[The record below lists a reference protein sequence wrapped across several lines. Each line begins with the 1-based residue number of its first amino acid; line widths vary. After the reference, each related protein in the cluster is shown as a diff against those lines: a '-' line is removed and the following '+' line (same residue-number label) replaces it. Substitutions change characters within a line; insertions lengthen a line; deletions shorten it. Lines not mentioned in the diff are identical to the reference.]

1 MGAVRVSP
9 RAVRRLPWLL
19 VALALLVGVGGVLT
33 AQSQTVSARP
43 APRAAATASAL
54 PEPTPER
61 TVTPSPAP
69 VRVAPLRARIPAQL
83 LVVSSTPLTTR
94 QIHDVVRA
102 TGAKASLLVS
112 AGTVSLGTGRTKA
125 LGVDPGTF
133 RPWTPKGT
141 AESNPL
147 WQSVAAGDGSVAH
160 TVARAFEVPL
170 GGTITASAIRLRVGS
185 FATTGLP
192 GVGLVVDQARAAQ
205 LHLVPRSGLLL
216 SVPQRDPE
224 QSARLAR
231 DVSGRGTTVGAV
243 AYSRR
248 GGSWGIPVV
257 GRVSSPFGYRM
268 HPIKHVVLFHDGIDV
283 AAPYGA
289 PVYAMS
295 DGAVLYAGPASGFGQ
310 EIVLTHRDGVTTV
323 YGHVSRILVASGP
336 VKVGQAIAL
345 VGNEGE
351 STGPHLHAEVR
362 VDDRPVDP
370 IAWLRA
376 HGVKI

>member
-1 MGAVRVSP
+1 MGVVRVSP
-9 RAVRRLPWLL
+9 RTVRRLPWLL
-19 VALALLVGVGGVLT
+19 VALALLVGVGGVVT
-33 AQSQTVSARP
+33 AQSQTVNARP
-43 APRAAATASAL
+43 APRAPSTASPI
-54 PEPTPER
+54 PEPT
-61 TVTPSPAP
+61 VAPSPPSA
-69 VRVAPLRARIPAQL
+69 RVAPLRARIPAHL
-83 LVVSSTPLTTR
+83 LVVSRTPLTA
-94 QIHDVVRA
+94 QQVHEVVRA

-133 RPWTPKGT
+133 RGWTPKGT

-147 WQSVAAGDGSVAH
+147 WQSVATGDGSVAH

-170 GGTITASAIRLRVGS
+170 GGTITASGIRLRVGS

-216 SVPQRDPE
+216 SVPQRDSE
-224 QSARLAR
+224 DSARLAR
-231 DVSGRGTTVGAV
+231 DVSGKGTTVGAV

-248 GGSWGIPVV
+248 GGAWGIPAV
-257 GRVSSPFGYRM
+257 GRISSPFGYRM
-268 HPIKHVVLFHDGIDV
+268 HPIKHVVQFHDGIDI

-295 DGAVLYAGPASGFGQ
+295 DGTVLYAGPASGFGQ
-310 EIVLTHRDGVTTV
+310 EIVLTHKDGVTTV

-362 VDDRPVDP
+362 VDDHPVDP

>member
-1 MGAVRVSP
+1 MRAVRVSP
-9 RAVRRLPWLL
+9 RAVRRVPWLL
-19 VALALLVGVGGVLT
+19 VVLALLVGIGGIVT

-43 APRAAATASAL
+43 LARPLPTAAPTLAPAAA
-54 PEPTPER
+54 
-61 TVTPSPAP
+61 PSPLP
-69 VRVAPLRARIPAQL
+69 PRVAPLTARIPAHL
-83 LVVSSTPLTTR
+83 LVVSTTPLTAR
-94 QIHDVVRA
+94 QIHDVVQA
-102 TGAKASLLVS
+102 TGAKTSLLVS

-125 LGVDPGTF
+125 LGVDPGSF
-133 RPWTPKGT
+133 RAWTPKGT

-147 WQSVAAGDGSVAH
+147 WQSVAAGDGAVAH

-170 GGTITASAIRLRVGS
+170 GGTITASGISLRVGS
-185 FATTGLP
+185 FATTSLP
-192 GVGLVVDQARAAQ
+192 GVGLVVDRARAAQ

-224 QSARLAR
+224 DSARLAR
-231 DVSGRGTTVGAV
+231 DVAGKGTTVGAV

-248 GGSWGIPVV
+248 GGAWGIPAV
-257 GRVSSPFGYRM
+257 GRISSPFGYRL
-268 HPIKHVVLFHDGIDV
+268 HPIKHVVLFHDGIDI

-295 DGAVLYAGPASGFGQ
+295 DGTVLYAGPARGFGQ
-310 EIVLTHRDGVTTV
+310 EIVLTHKDGVTTV

-336 VKVGQAIAL
+336 VRVGQAIAL

-376 HGVKI
+376 HGVRL